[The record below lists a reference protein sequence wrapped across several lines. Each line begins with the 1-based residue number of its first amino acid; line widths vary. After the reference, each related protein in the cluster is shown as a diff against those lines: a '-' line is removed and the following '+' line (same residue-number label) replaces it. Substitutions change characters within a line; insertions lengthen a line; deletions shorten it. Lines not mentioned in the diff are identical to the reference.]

1 MAKKLSATALS
12 QHWRGLESDW
22 VMSWSSHVADLWR
35 LDSVIRA
42 ILYLVDVEDLPY
54 REVAGL
60 GLSEEATRTR
70 ASRTERWR
78 RRPPPGRLPPY
89 REPKDLRGAAVVPTI
104 VSDGRTI
111 GTFTASPPFSTWPTE
126 GEERHGNR

>member
-1 MAKKLSATALS
+1 
-12 QHWRGLESDW
+12 
-22 VMSWSSHVADLWR
+22 MSWSSHVADLWR

-70 ASRTERWR
+70 ASSYQAVATSTA
-78 RRPPPGRLPPY
+78 PGRLPPY
-89 REPKDLRGAAVVPTI
+89 REPKDLRGAAVVPI
-104 VSDGRTI
+104 S
-111 GTFTASPPFSTWPTE
+111 GTP
-126 GEERHGNR
+126 